1 MVNFLSSVALLAVLG
16 GLTWL
21 AFSRDPHW
29 SSRDGRSF
37 IARAHGLDVAN
48 GHKGHKERWREVR
61 GTVGDDGTVTLVPRG
76 FGARHLDGTWRLEN
90 RAPDAGRGR
99 AVFVLRGDGR
109 IALRM
114 PAGSRVAAVLS
125 EHLQK

>member
-37 IARAHGLDVAN
+37 IARAHGLDVA
-48 GHKGHKERWREVR
+48 KGHKERWREVR
-61 GTVGDDGTVTLVPRG
+61 GTIGENGTVTLVPRG
-76 FGARHLDGTWRLEN
+76 FGARHLDGTWQLEN
-90 RAPDAGRGR
+90 RAPDTGRGR

-114 PAGSRVAAVLS
+114 PSRSRAAAVLS

>member
-1 MVNFLSSVALLAVLG
+1 MVNFLSSAALLAVLG

-37 IARAHGLDVAN
+37 IARAHGLEPAPAR
-48 GHKGHKERWREVR
+48 KERWREVR
-61 GTVGDDGTVTLVPRG
+61 GTVSDDGAVKLVPRG
-76 FGARHLDGTWRLEN
+76 FGGRHLDGTWVLES
-90 RAPDAGRGR
+90 RAPEAARGR

-114 PAGSRVAAVLS
+114 PATSRAAAVLS
-125 EHLQK
+125 ERLQK